1 MSNNTQSSRADIVKG
16 SLPAAGVAVTRYE
29 PRWEEAWD
37 ALVAR
42 SRNGCFKLTRKFL
55 AYHGDRFEDRSL
67 MFWVAGRLV
76 AVLALHEQ
84 EQEWVSHRG
93 LPFGGLVAAPELTTE
108 QTQAI
113 FAALETQMRSAG
125 IYTLKYTPVPAIYH
139 THPFEDDRFILH
151 QLGARVAGMKFAARA
166 RLPRLVL
173 MQDRMKKYLRQAVPQ
188 IRVEQDVEL
197 GEFWG
202 ALTRYL
208 EWRHEAMPI
217 HSQAE
222 MADLLCRFPE
232 NIKILAIRDADARI
246 VAGSLIFL
254 TQHVIRLQ
262 YGFGGAAPGAP
273 KGAVLALDAAA
284 IEFYGAGRQWI
295 DFGTSMSPKDG
306 ALDLRLHSQKERSGA
321 RGMCVETWVWQLERS
336 GADGATEKSNL
347 LVPWLPLIH
356 SEEFAVVTEFMP
368 RMFVA

>member
-1 MSNNTQSSRADIVKG
+1 MNNELQAVDADMVKASARG
-16 SLPAAGVAVTRYE
+16 ESIEVIPYE
-29 PRWEEAWD
+29 PRWEDAWD

-55 AYHGDRFEDRSL
+55 AYHGDRFADRSL
-67 MFWVAGRLV
+67 MFWFAGRLV

-84 EQEWVSHRG
+84 DQEWVSHRG

-125 IYTLKYTPVPAIYH
+125 IYSLRYTPVPAIYH

-151 QLGARVAGMKFAARA
+151 NRGARVVGMRFAARA
-166 RLPRLVL
+166 RLPQLVL

-188 IRVEQDVEL
+188 IRVESAVEL
-197 GEFWG
+197 AEFWG

-222 MADLLCRFPE
+222 MADLMCRFPE
-232 NIKILAIRDADARI
+232 NIKILAIRDPDKRI

-262 YGFGGAAPGAP
+262 YGFGGAAPEAP
-273 KGAVLALDAAA
+273 KSAVLALDMAA
-284 IEFYGAGRQWI
+284 IERYGAGREWI

-321 RGMCVETWVWQLERS
+321 RGMCVETWLWQLERND
-336 GADGATEKSNL
+336 ADLAERDNGKLASL
-347 LVPWLPLIH
+347 LPLVGCH
-356 SEEFAVVTEFMP
+356 EFTMATEFMP
-368 RMFVA
+368 RMFTF